1 MGKRVVVA
9 VSKSIEWITTFGN
22 NGRMF
27 VGDGN
32 FKYLHLDP
40 FPDGVN
46 DPQPYR
52 DYLKRIKEQ
61 EIAKNGGFE

>member
-1 MGKRVVVA
+1 MGERVIVD
-9 VSKSIEWITTFGN
+9 VSKSVEWITTFGHH
-22 NGRMF
+22 GRMF

-40 FPDGVN
+40 FPGGVN

-61 EIAKNGGFE
+61 ERVKNGEFE